1 MLRRES
7 VNKSY
12 NGVVRLVALANHFIP
27 DDRPRPAN
35 YTKKLKALARRAF
48 GDFEV
53 GDGAICGADLIALG
67 CKNPPDWVAQ
77 RAANVAREVL
87 DAFANGRHR
96 VQFPPAFPPM
106 LALDANGV
114 IRPVSDLVDAIT
126 SILTGKAA
134 TRIRR
139 CPVCAALFVAQRI
152 DRSACSTR
160 CTTVLNVRRFRE
172 RQARY
177 EINRQKNRAAKAAR
191 AQLRR
196 AKEN

>member
-67 CKNPPDWVAQ
+67 RKNPPDWVAQ
-77 RAANVAREVL
+77 RAANVARDIL
-87 DAFANGRHR
+87 LALADGRPHAH
-96 VQFPPAFPPM
+96 FPPAFAPM
-106 LALDANGV
+106 LAITHTGT
-114 IRPVSDLVDAIT
+114 IEPVADLGDAIT
-126 SILTGKAA
+126 GILAGKSAA
-134 TRIRR
+134 RIRR
-139 CPVCAALFVAQRI
+139 CPICSTLFVAQRL
-152 DRSACSTR
+152 DRSACSRR
-160 CTTVLNVRRFRE
+160 CTTVLNVRRYRA
-172 RQARY
+172 RQAIY
-177 EINRQKNRAAKAAR
+177 EENRQKNRAAKAAR